1 MHLKNTRR
9 LMSIKFGLHFNET
22 LLRVYRKCVSCMEHV
37 FTVTETGCK
46 DVRWIEENNEVLRG
60 KKCIVE
66 NVCAVR

>member
-1 MHLKNTRR
+1 
-9 LMSIKFGLHFNET
+9 
-22 LLRVYRKCVSCMEHV
+22 MERV

-66 NVCAVR
+66 NVHAVRQKAENFVEGNFLLSDVEL